1 MRKSLMLAVILFVAG
16 TMGLRAQSLKNTN
29 WKLYIDELHDT
40 ITLHIQGDS
49 SYVTQGNGNVVVRSV
64 WKTMKDSVTMKD
76 VEGQYACPGDEGVYT
91 YTVKENTLTFFVVGD
106 PCEGRRNSIS
116 GAKWMKQQ

>member
-1 MRKSLMLAVILFVAG
+1 MRKSLLLAVILILAG
-16 TMGLRAQSLKNTN
+16 TMGLRAQSLQNTV

-40 ITLHIQGDS
+40 ITLHIKTDS
-49 SYVTQGNGNVVVRSV
+49 SYVTEGSGEVVVRSV
-64 WKTMKDSVTMKD
+64 WRNVKDSVTMKD
-76 VEGQYACPGDEGVYT
+76 LDGKYACLGDEGVYT
-91 YTVKENTLTFFVVGD
+91 YTVKDNVLTFFLVGD